1 MTTRIVRVEV
11 VGVEVPLVGA
21 GFKNAYITKTK
32 QRSAVVRITD
42 QDGKVGLGNID
53 PSPGYSVETIEQS
66 LNALADT
73 LGPAALGQ
81 EAGNIHCLT
90 AHLDQQLDHFLD
102 AKAAIEMAATDLI
115 GRRHGLCVSDML
127 GGSVIKEASF
137 NGWIGIVSPEEAA
150 AEVTRWYEAGWRST
164 KIKIGGD
171 IHADRDRVAAVR
183 RATDPNFKIRVDANA
198 GYTVDQAIALGKML
212 EPYNLE
218 LMEQPVAADDF
229 EGLRQVRKAV
239 NIPIMADES
248 ITDFASLIK
257 IIQMGSADIVK
268 LKVMKQGGFLR
279 TSRMLATAEA
289 AGLGVVIG
297 HGFGLGIN
305 TMAEILLASTSRA
318 VLSGLECVGP
328 IKTSDDIVTHK
339 LDLTSGRLTIPHAT
353 GLGVTLDDEKLK
365 RYQFFGRICA
375 E

>member
-1 MTTRIVRVEV
+1 
-11 VGVEVPLVGA
+11 
-21 GFKNAYITKTK
+21 
-32 QRSAVVRITD
+32 
-42 QDGKVGLGNID
+42 
-53 PSPGYSVETIEQS
+53 
-66 LNALADT
+66 
-73 LGPAALGQ
+73 
-81 EAGNIHCLT
+81 
-90 AHLDQQLDHFLD
+90 
-102 AKAAIEMAATDLI
+102 
-115 GRRHGLCVSDML
+115 
-127 GGSVIKEASF
+127 
-137 NGWIGIVSPEEAA
+137 
-150 AEVTRWYEAGWRST
+150 GWRST

-365 RYQFFGRICA
+365 RYQFFERICA